1 MGSEGDHE
9 NYNYVNCRAGG
20 YLYLGFRE
28 VSTNEKDD
36 GFPKSVMGK
45 NGDDKWGGRGGGG

>member
-28 VSTNEKDD
+28 VSTNEKDG

-45 NGDDKWGGRGGGG
+45 IGDDKWSGRGGG